1 LTLGLNS
8 SCLDY
13 SPLSSDLSCLVLL
26 DRSCECTLSIRS
38 ISGVAGVSAKQP
50 SKCSRT
56 PWFLPDRGLYRLSV
70 RTEVERY
77 GGWLFLQCVEVHR
90 TQRRRK
96 GRRQD
101 AMEFTHSP
109 LDIAGHRDGLLDATL
124 LVLLYL
130 RLALLLSIS
139 CGLPRG
145 CFGCPTLGGQLS
157 LNVR

>member
-1 LTLGLNS
+1 MS
-8 SCLDY
+8 SGTVGGCFFNALK
-13 SPLSSDLSCLVLL
+13 STG
-26 DRSCECTLSIRS
+26 RS
-38 ISGVAGVSAKQP
+38 G
-50 SKCSRT
+50 
-56 PWFLPDRGLYRLSV
+56 
-70 RTEVERY
+70 
-77 GGWLFLQCVEVHR
+77 
-90 TQRRRK
+90 
-96 GRRQD
+96 D
-101 AMEFTHSP
+101 ARAVVKDALEFTHSP